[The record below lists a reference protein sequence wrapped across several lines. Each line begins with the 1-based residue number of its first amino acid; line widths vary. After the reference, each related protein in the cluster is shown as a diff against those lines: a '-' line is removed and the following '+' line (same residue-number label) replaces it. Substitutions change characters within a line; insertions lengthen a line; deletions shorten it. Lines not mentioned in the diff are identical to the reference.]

1 MKTKPYKPTSKQEF
15 AANAARNY
23 LRQRGGVEEDAI
35 NEEKQCI
42 EIGTSYRES
51 AGDDE
56 PSEQLRKEVAAH
68 VKALRELSPLV
79 YVSTE
84 EIDEWIHLT
93 ARVKD
98 KPRKDKPELMKDLA
112 KVVLDRLPESVS
124 KHPKSRFIGQE
135 YSRNY
140 CGTIAVLTEVTYT
153 YGKRSV
159 RLGWQLDGDTTNGW
173 KLRVEW
179 GDHRIVRPAKFK
191 KLTPATVLDQFDKL
205 LARLED
211 PLGAMGWTINVLI
224 NGDYIKNLSGRV
236 RESFDLYTVTDKART
251 VVVSCRQGTHVEFT
265 NNYSG
270 KTIKVAVG
278 EPLPAEVLPVN
289 IEE

>member
-1 MKTKPYKPTSKQEF
+1 MKTKFKPSAKQEG
-15 AANAARNY
+15 AATLVRDY
-23 LRQRGGVEEDAI
+23 LRRRCGSVESDEV

-42 EIGTSYRES
+42 EIGLSYRDS

-56 PSEQLRKEVAAH
+56 PTAAIRNEVAGHAN
-68 VKALRELSPLV
+68 ALLALSSFV
-79 YVSTE
+79 YVTTE
-84 EIDEWIHLT
+84 AIDEWMHLMV
-93 ARVKD
+93 RVKD
-98 KPRKDKPELMKDLA
+98 KPRKDKPALTKDLTKA
-112 KVVLDRLPESVS
+112 VFEALPVSVT
-124 KHPKSRFIGQE
+124 KHPKARFISQHFARGKDGAIE
-135 YSRNY
+135 VMTHVSYRHGRRSAWLY
-140 CGTIAVLTEVTYT
+140 WVLE
-153 YGKRSV
+153 
-159 RLGWQLDGDTTNGW
+159 GDTTQGW
-173 KLRVEW
+173 SLRVEW

-211 PLGAMGWTINVLI
+211 PLDAMGWTINVLI

-278 EPLPAEVLPVN
+278 EPLPPEVLPVS

>member
-1 MKTKPYKPTSKQEF
+1 MKIKSYKPTAKQES

-23 LRQRGGVEEDAI
+23 LRQRGGIEEDVI
-35 NEEKQCI
+35 NDDKRHI
-42 EIGTSYRES
+42 ELSTSYRDG

-56 PSEQLRKEVAAH
+56 PSDAIRRQVAAH
-68 VKALRELSPLV
+68 VQALRALSPLL

-84 EIDEWIHLT
+84 EIDEWVHLT
-93 ARVKD
+93 VRVKE
-98 KPRKDKPELMKDLA
+98 KPRKEKPELMKDLA

-135 YSRNY
+135 YSRHY

-173 KLRVEW
+173 TLRVEW
-179 GDHRIVRPAKFK
+179 GAHKIVRPAKFK
-191 KLTPATVLDQFDKL
+191 KLTPAIVLEQFDKL
-205 LARLED
+205 LSELSD
-211 PLGAMGWTINVLI
+211 PLDAMGWTINVLV
-224 NGDYIKNLSGRV
+224 NGDYVKNLSGRV
-236 RESFDLYTVTDKART
+236 REDFPLYTVTDKAQT
-251 VVVSCRQGTHVEFT
+251 TVVSCRQGTHVEFI

-278 EPLPAEVLPVN
+278 EPLPPEVLPFS